1 MTATTSRSDLSAP
14 SPQTLTAA
22 LDYGRF
28 DAIAEFAERAASYWH
43 SIALAADRGD
53 RLTIEVHCRQ
63 LAAITREAFSIV
75 KTLGSEA
82 AEQ

>member
-1 MTATTSRSDLSAP
+1 MTATTSRPNLGAP

-28 DAIAEFAERAASYWH
+28 DAIAEFAEMAASYWH
-43 SIALAADRGD
+43 AIALAANRGE
-53 RLTIEVHCRQ
+53 RLTVETHCRQ
-63 LAAITREAFSIV
+63 VAVVTREAFSIV
-75 KTLGSEA
+75 KSLGSEA